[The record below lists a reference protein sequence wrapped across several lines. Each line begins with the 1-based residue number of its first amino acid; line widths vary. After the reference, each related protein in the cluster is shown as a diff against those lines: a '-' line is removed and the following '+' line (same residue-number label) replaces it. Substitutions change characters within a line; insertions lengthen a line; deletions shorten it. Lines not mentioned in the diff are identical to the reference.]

1 MSGRLLLAAVL
12 RVHPWCDPWHSFL
25 PFGGQSSP
33 AVWVDLTLL
42 TPSRI
47 DGTPGCFRLSAV
59 VAGSAVNAGVQISL
73 SPCARLLSV
82 CPGGATSGSR
92 GGSPRS
98 RRAVC
103 RGRCSAVV
111 PSATHKAPS
120 FSGMRYV
127 GTRGAK
133 AQEQSRD
140 PPPHEAV
147 RSPEH
152 QLSGAE
158 RGLPIKRRPARG
170 AHSPGLSRS
179 SRAPMSPPS
188 LHRPGP
194 SNARTCSPFLC
205 PGHCPGAR
213 LGTWSLP
220 PPVPPGH
227 PSSASTVDAAKRQP
241 HRLPSGPRLAL
252 RAC

>member
-1 MSGRLLLAAVL
+1 M
-12 RVHPWCDPWHSFL
+12 
-25 PFGGQSSP
+25 
-33 AVWVDLTLL
+33 L

-47 DGTPGCFRLSAV
+47 DGTRGCFRLSAV
-59 VAGSAVNAGVQISL
+59 GAGSAVNAGVQISP

-98 RRAVC
+98 RRAVGH
-103 RGRCSAVV
+103 GRCSAVV

-127 GTRGAK
+127 GTRGTK

-179 SRAPMSPPS
+179 SRAPVSTPS

-194 SNARTCSPFLC
+194 SNARTCFPFL
-205 PGHCPGAR
+205 CPGAR
-213 LGTWSLP
+213 LGTRSLP
-220 PPVPPGH
+220 PPVPTGH
-227 PSSASTVDAAKRQP
+227 RSSASKVDAAKRKP
-241 HRLPSGPRLAL
+241 HRLPSGPHLAP
-252 RAC
+252 RVC